1 MGSLV
6 IILLAFVWG
15 YVLYLKFNKLFG
27 RKQTSF
33 FKKGVNDE
41 AFQSICTKLYE
52 GKLFEAIDEA
62 NNYRCDSCGKFSSTL
77 KLVNQS
83 TKLKKVCPDCDQKKR
98 QI

>member
-6 IILLAFVWG
+6 IILLAFAWS

-52 GKLFEAIDEA
+52 GKLFEATDEA
-62 NNYRCDSCGKFSSTL
+62 NNYRCDGCGKFSSTL

-83 TKLKKVCPDCDQKKR
+83 TKLKKVCPDCD
-98 QI
+98 